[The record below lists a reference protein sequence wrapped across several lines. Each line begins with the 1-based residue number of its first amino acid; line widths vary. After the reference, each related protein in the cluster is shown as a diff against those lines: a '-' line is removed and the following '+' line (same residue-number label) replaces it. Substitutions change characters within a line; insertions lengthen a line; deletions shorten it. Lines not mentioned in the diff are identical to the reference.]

1 MQITAA
7 QFEKQGLALL
17 ERIQAT
23 HEEILI
29 TQEGKPVARLV
40 PVEEDTVSC
49 LDLMQEDIGCIEDG
63 PTDLSTNPRYLEN
76 YGA

>member
-7 QFEKQGLALL
+7 QLAKQSLALL

-40 PVEEDTVSC
+40 PIQDAAVSC
-49 LDLMQEDIGCIEDG
+49 LDLMRDGIGYIEDG
-63 PTDLSTNPRYLEN
+63 PSDLSTNPHYLEN